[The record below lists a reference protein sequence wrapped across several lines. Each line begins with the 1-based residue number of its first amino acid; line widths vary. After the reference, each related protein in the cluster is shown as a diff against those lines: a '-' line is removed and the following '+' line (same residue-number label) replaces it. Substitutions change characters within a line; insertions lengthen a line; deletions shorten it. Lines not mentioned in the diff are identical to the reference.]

1 MPKVDLEKVD
11 LEKVELGFS
20 ELTDEVYIGTLTPK
34 GLWKN
39 KRLFKNNFLNIV
51 IKYWEGK
58 TETVKSGS
66 SEWEITVK
74 KIK

>member
-1 MPKVDLEKVD
+1 MPKVDLD
-11 LEKVELGFS
+11 KVEIGFS
-20 ELTDEVYIGTLTPK
+20 PITDEVYIGTLTSG
-34 GLWKN
+34 GLWRN

-66 SEWEITVK
+66 EEWEITVK